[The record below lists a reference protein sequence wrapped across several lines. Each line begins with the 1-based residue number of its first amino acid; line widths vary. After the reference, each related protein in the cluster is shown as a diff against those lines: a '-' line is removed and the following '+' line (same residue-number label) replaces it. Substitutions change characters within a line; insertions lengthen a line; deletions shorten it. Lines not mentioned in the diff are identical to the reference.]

1 MIVGRLGAAGG
12 LLLQEKRGEEV
23 LGEGEGTCKEKY
35 YQKVMHQF
43 FPNHQQKPE

>member
-23 LGEGEGTCKEKY
+23 LGKGRGGNMQGKILSEGHAS
-35 YQKVMHQF
+35 V
-43 FPNHQQKPE
+43 FPKPPTKA